1 MEYFILRFHS
11 VLHFLL
17 IISWVTTGLCWLI
30 TFIVLAAEYDWDI
43 DEYWEDKKI
52 KVAIY
57 GAITIVSILLS
68 CLYLFLY
75 SEV

>member
-30 TFIVLAAEYDWDI
+30 TFIVLGSTYDWDI
-43 DEYWEDKKI
+43 DEYWEDKKT

-57 GAITIVSILLS
+57 GVITIVSILLS